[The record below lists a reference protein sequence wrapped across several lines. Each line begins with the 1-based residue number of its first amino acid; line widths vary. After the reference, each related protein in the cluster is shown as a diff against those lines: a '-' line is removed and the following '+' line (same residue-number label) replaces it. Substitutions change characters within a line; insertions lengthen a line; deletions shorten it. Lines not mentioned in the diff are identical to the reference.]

1 MPNPNTNRRQFMKAS
16 LFVLLALPFTG
27 LLRNALAA
35 KKEPKPE
42 PLPAGAS
49 AVPAT
54 DAVAIAIGYKA
65 DVKDVDFVKYPLRK
79 KPEAKTQFCK
89 NCALYTA
96 TNGSWGKCQMLT
108 SGLVTS
114 QGWCGSWSKKA

>member
-54 DAVAIAIGYKA
+54 DAVALAIGYKA

-79 KPEAKTQFCK
+79 KPEAKT
-89 NCALYTA
+89 TA
-96 TNGSWGKCQMLT
+96 PKPPAPDRSAIQVFTPDEESSTIT
-108 SGLVTS
+108 SN
-114 QGWCGSWSKKA
+114 